1 MGRNRKGEAGSAAGE
16 AQVHNPDDLRPSLGD
31 EQEDTGQVEEGR
43 DYRAEADK
51 YGITNAD
58 NYTDEALAELVSIR
72 ENAYRVE
79 EERRQRIEAV
89 KQSFSGAVVEPD
101 EVTTAP
107 GAAAVEDN
115 DGGDD
120 EGPQGGEG

>member
-1 MGRNRKGEAGSAAGE
+1 MGRNRKGGSGE
-16 AQVHNPDDLRPSLGD
+16 AQVHDRDELRPSLGD
-31 EQEDTGQVEEGR
+31 EREDTGQVEEGR
-43 DYRAEADK
+43 DYRAEAEK

-89 KQSFSGAVVEPD
+89 KASFGDAVVEPE

-107 GAAAVEDN
+107 GRAEVEDN